1 MWKHG
6 FLTAATAFGVIGG
19 FWLIGSLPSRAVD
32 SQSQPVLTE
41 WYYADGIIQPEGITK
56 EECMKGVW
64 APTAEWMVISNLSSK
79 ETTVKATFYFEE
91 MPPRQ
96 MSQKI
101 PAHASGHLV
110 VHNHP
115 EVVLPKK
122 LYGVCVQGD
131 TPFLVQPCRAEY
143 EPNNPVTAAMAAFIA
158 HPGPL
163 GKKETRWV
171 YADGLVLTSEG
182 PLEEWEWITI
192 LNPNPG
198 QDAHIKIFFNF
209 VGQQK
214 THTLTVPAE
223 RVRTV
228 DLFNLPVFLK
238 NSLCQPIIESDVPVV
253 VEQVR
258 RCYAKGIPV
267 IQSMYACM
275 ALPIGDQRIE

>member
-1 MWKHG
+1 MWKRG
-6 FLTAATAFGVIGG
+6 FLTAGTALGIMGA
-19 FWLIGSLPSRAVD
+19 FWLIGSLTSRAAD
-32 SQSQPVLTE
+32 PPSQLALTE
-41 WYYADGIIQPEGITK
+41 WFYADGIIQPEGISK
-56 EECMKGVW
+56 DECMKGVW
-64 APTAEWMVISNLSSK
+64 APTAEWMVISNLSSE
-79 ETTVKATFYFEE
+79 ETTVKATFYFED

-101 PAHASGHLV
+101 PARASRHLV
-110 VHNHP
+110 VHNDP
-115 EVVLPKK
+115 EVVPPKK
-122 LYGVCVQGD
+122 LYAVRVQGN

-143 EPNNPVTAAMAAFIA
+143 EPNNPVTAAMAVFIA

-163 GKKETRWV
+163 GKKETKWV

-192 LNPNPG
+192 LDPNPDR
-198 QDAHIKIFFNF
+198 DAHIKITFNF

-214 THTLTVPAE
+214 THALTVPAE

-238 NSLCQPIIESDVPVV
+238 NSLCQPVVESDVPVV
-253 VEQVR
+253 VEQVG
-258 RCYAKGIPV
+258 RCYARGIPV

-275 ALPIGDQRIE
+275 ALPIGDPRIE